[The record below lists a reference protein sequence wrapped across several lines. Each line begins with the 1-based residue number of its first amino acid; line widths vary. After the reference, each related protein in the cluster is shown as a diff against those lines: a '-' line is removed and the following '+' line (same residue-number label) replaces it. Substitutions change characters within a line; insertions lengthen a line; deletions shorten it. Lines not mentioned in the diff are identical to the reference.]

1 MTPEYLKA
9 SSLMNGF
16 EEKIMDLST
25 VDRLLDLALEESESG
40 DMDRVQNV
48 LITAKQYL
56 DFSQDKLL
64 ADFKKSWDTL
74 VKPLHQN
81 YENYY
86 PGCCGDT
93 LTEEEIKALEEGG
106 INSLK
111 SPW

>member
-1 MTPEYLKA
+1 
-9 SSLMNGF
+9 MNGF

-25 VDRLLDLALEESESG
+25 VDKLLDLALEESEG
-40 DMDRVQNV
+40 DDMDRVQNV
-48 LITAKQYL
+48 LIAAKQYL
-56 DFSQDKLL
+56 DSSQDKLL

-74 VKPLHQN
+74 VKPLHRD

-86 PGCCGDT
+86 PGCGGDI
-93 LTEEEIKALEEGG
+93 LTDEEIQALEEGG